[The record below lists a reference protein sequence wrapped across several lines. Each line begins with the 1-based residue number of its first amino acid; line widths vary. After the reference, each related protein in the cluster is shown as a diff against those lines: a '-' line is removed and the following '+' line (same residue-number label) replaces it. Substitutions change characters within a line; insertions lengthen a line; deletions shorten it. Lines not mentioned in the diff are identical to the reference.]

1 MASLKLGDNQ
11 HSKEAPSIEGASEAL
26 NVGHVSVERAKKI
39 KAADKELF
47 KKVKSGEVSVNAA
60 VTSLKPVQSYI
71 YRELR
76 NDVP

>member
-1 MASLKLGDNQ
+1 M
-11 HSKEAPSIEGASEAL
+11 L
-26 NVGHVSVERAKKI
+26 NVGTANVKRAKKV
-39 KAADKELF
+39 KDSDKELF
-47 KKVKSGEVSVNAA
+47 EKVKSGEVSVNAA

>member
-1 MASLKLGDNQ
+1 M
-11 HSKEAPSIEGASEAL
+11 L
-26 NVGHVSVERAKKI
+26 NVSPSGVDRANKV
-39 KAADKELF
+39 KATDKELF
-47 KKVKSGEVSVNAA
+47 EKVKSGEVSVNAA